1 MHYVIQ
7 QNSDKKQEN
16 DSKSY
21 ITSSKRFL
29 LFVEGISSSFLLG
42 VCRSLNGTIVVV
54 LVVLVHTAGGSVQR
68 TQVLSAEVLR
78 KENSEGSK

>member
-42 VCRSLNGTIVVV
+42 VCRSLNGEIVV